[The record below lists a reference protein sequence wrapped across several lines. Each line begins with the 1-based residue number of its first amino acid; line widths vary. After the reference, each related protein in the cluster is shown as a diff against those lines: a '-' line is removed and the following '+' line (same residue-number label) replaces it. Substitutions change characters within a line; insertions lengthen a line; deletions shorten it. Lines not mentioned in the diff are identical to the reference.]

1 MSRIPDWYFTAL
13 ALFFP
18 LLTIFVLHLN
28 WNRLAKHYRTYES
41 PPANFWRMQHGS
53 VGWLYYKGTLNVG
66 VSRQGIY
73 LSIFPLFS
81 FGLPPLLIP
90 WSAIRKIEPA
100 NSWFVQRFRLYL
112 SVPKVKLVINKEV
125 LEPAKEYLAAQGFEW
140 I

>member
-1 MSRIPDWYFTAL
+1 MTSFPDWLPMAL
-13 ALFFP
+13 GIFVTV
-18 LLTIFVLHLN
+18 LTISVFYLN
-28 WNRLAKHYRTYES
+28 WSRLAKYYRTYET
-41 PPANFWRMQHGS
+41 PPQHFWRMQHGS
-53 VGWLYYKGTLNVG
+53 VGWIYYKGTLNVG

-100 NSWFVQRFRLYL
+100 NDWFVERFRLYL
-112 SVPKVKLVINKEV
+112 NVPKVKLVIKKEI
-125 LEPAKEYLAAQGFEW
+125 LEPMQEYLAIEGFEW